1 MNNDKILENKTKR
14 DNFNRKWK
22 PYKYMSQDERKRLAE
37 REETRSY
44 YNQVDKNNIRS
55 SKIIQNF

>member
-22 PYKYMSQDERKRLAE
+22 PYKYMSQEERKRLAE
-37 REETRSY
+37 REEMRSY
-44 YNQVDKNNIRS
+44 HNQVYCFNIRS
-55 SKIIQNF
+55 LKIIQNF